1 MLPEQVKT
9 LIEKYCTGVKPSDEQ
24 LEEIFDAAFA
34 AGADSTEVGQYMEIL
49 SNGPTREEI
58 EAQKAAEAKRKAE
71 EEAKRKAAEEEA
83 KRKAEEEAKRKAEEE
98 AKRKA
103 EEEAKRKA
111 EAEAKRKAEEEA
123 KRKAEEEAKRKA
135 EEEAKRKIKEEIKK
149 QIREYLDDAVLDEKK
164 RSIILCKVQNAGLD
178 VEEFELYMESEA
190 QKAEKEAKRKA
201 KEDIK
206 KLIREYLDDAVLD
219 EKERS
224 VILRKV
230 QNAGLDVEEFELYMD
245 SEERKAAAEVKRKA
259 EEEAKRKADAEAKRK
274 ADAEAKLKAEEKAK
288 RKAEEEAKRK
298 AEEEAKRKA
307 EEESKRKAKKKR
319 KIRRWCFLFLVV
331 ALLFVMVSKCS
342 CGDDRRD
349 NSYEKVYDSRERGT
363 KSPERGAKPSYQKS
377 PVSGDAYDCDDT
389 SDEIELELEKYQQE
403 YELELEKYQQEYE
416 KEMEK
421 MQEEFEME
429 MRSFE
434 KVFPVL

>member
-58 EAQKAAEAKRKAE
+58 EAKKAAEAKRKAE
-71 EEAKRKAAEEEA
+71 EEAKRKA
-83 KRKAEEEAKRKAEEE
+83 
-98 AKRKA
+98 
-103 EEEAKRKA
+103 
-111 EAEAKRKAEEEA
+111 
-123 KRKAEEEAKRKA
+123 
-135 EEEAKRKIKEEIKK
+135 KEEIKK
-149 QIREYLDDAVLDEKK
+149 Q
-164 RSIILCKVQNAGLD
+164 
-178 VEEFELYMESEA
+178 
-190 QKAEKEAKRKA
+190 
-201 KEDIK
+201 
-206 KLIREYLDDAVLD
+206 IREYLDDAVLD

-230 QNAGLDVEEFELYMD
+230 QNAGLDVEEFELYIETEVQKAEAEAKRKAEEEIKKQIREYLDDAMLDKKGRSVILRKVQNAGLDVEEFELYMD
-245 SEERKAAAEVKRKA
+245 SEVQKAEAEAKRKA

-274 ADAEAKLKAEEKAK
+274 AAAEAKLKAEEKAK

-307 EEESKRKAKKKR
+307 EEEAKRKAKKKR
-319 KIRRWCFLFLVV
+319 KIKRWCFLFLVV

-349 NSYEKVYDSRERGT
+349 NSYEKVYDSPERGAKSPERGT
-363 KSPERGAKPSYQKS
+363 KSPERGAKSPERGAKPSYQKS

-389 SDEIELELEKYQQE
+389 SDEIDFELELEKYQQE
-403 YELELEKYQQEYE
+403 YD

>member
-71 EEAKRKAAEEEA
+71 EEAKRKAEEEAKRKAAEEEA

-111 EAEAKRKAEEEA
+111 EEEA
-123 KRKAEEEAKRKA
+123 KRKAEK
-135 EEEAKRKIKEEIKK
+135 KRKIK
-149 QIREYLDDAVLDEKK
+149 
-164 RSIILCKVQNAGLD
+164 
-178 VEEFELYMESEA
+178 
-190 QKAEKEAKRKA
+190 
-201 KEDIK
+201 
-206 KLIREYLDDAVLD
+206 
-219 EKERS
+219 
-224 VILRKV
+224 
-230 QNAGLDVEEFELYMD
+230 
-245 SEERKAAAEVKRKA
+245 
-259 EEEAKRKADAEAKRK
+259 
-274 ADAEAKLKAEEKAK
+274 
-288 RKAEEEAKRK
+288 
-298 AEEEAKRKA
+298 
-307 EEESKRKAKKKR
+307 
-319 KIRRWCFLFLVV
+319 RWCFLFLVV

-349 NSYEKVYDSRERGT
+349 NSYGKVYDS
-363 KSPERGAKPSYQKS
+363 PERGVKPSYQKS

-389 SDEIELELEKYQQE
+389 SDEIDFELELEKYQQE
-403 YELELEKYQQEYE
+403 YELELEKHQQEYE

-421 MQEEFEME
+421 VQEEFEME